1 MAVALYLRVSTEE
14 QRERQSIA
22 TQNDFALRYCA
33 LHQLQIHQTYSD
45 DGVSGTVP
53 VELRPLGQRLLEDAQ
68 LHKFDQL
75 LIFKLDRLG
84 RDTRLILNTV
94 AELEKHGVRVRSM
107 TEEFDTATST
117 GRLMLTLLSGFAA
130 HERELIRER
139 SMAGSNRLAETGT
152 WLGGVVPYGYRKQGE
167 RNASRLVLSVQ
178 PIPGFPVSEV
188 EVIASIYHLCAVERK
203 SCQKIADHF
212 NQMGLPSSPVT
223 LPPPESTVQSG
234 PKVPIWRPS
243 QVRNLIISQTYKGQ
257 HLFGKRSHN
266 RQRKVIV
273 RPVAAIVSEAMWE
286 SAQLVLRSNQ
296 SRYAQKNNKLYL
308 LRGLIRC
315 GLCGL
320 AYSGIRKAAPQQA
333 HYYHCN
339 GRQFARKLYGLS
351 GHKCPAQ
358 SLNGNVVEALV
369 WADIESFLLRP
380 EEILDRLRE
389 HLLLQDQ
396 ERPLRKKELHKL
408 TAQRQQKVA
417 ERDRILA
424 LFRRGRIDEQVLDQQ
439 LDLIQNETATLQEQ
453 IDSARRALAIPDR
466 AAQLEAAAK
475 LLQDLRL
482 ELDEQPISPEL
493 QRRLIETLVESM
505 EARTVERWGVPH
517 SEIVIRYRFSQPH
530 EPAALLWSCAHRL
543 DSRNAGP
550 EQVHTLG
557 DHLRRRRLTLKL
569 PQQQAA
575 KQLGVGRASLRHWE
589 QDRQKPGAASVPA
602 IMKFLGYI
610 PQILQEPSRS
620 IREIEP
626 FTLP

>member
-1 MAVALYLRVSTEE
+1 
-14 QRERQSIA
+14 
-22 TQNDFALRYCA
+22 
-33 LHQLQIHQTYSD
+33 
-45 DGVSGTVP
+45 
-53 VELRPLGQRLLEDAQ
+53 
-68 LHKFDQL
+68 
-75 LIFKLDRLG
+75 
-84 RDTRLILNTV
+84 
-94 AELEKHGVRVRSM
+94 
-107 TEEFDTATST
+107 
-117 GRLMLTLLSGFAA
+117 
-130 HERELIRER
+130 
-139 SMAGSNRLAETGT
+139 
-152 WLGGVVPYGYRKQGE
+152 
-167 RNASRLVLSVQ
+167 
-178 PIPGFPVSEV
+178 
-188 EVIASIYHLCAVERK
+188 
-203 SCQKIADHF
+203 
-212 NQMGLPSSPVT
+212 
-223 LPPPESTVQSG
+223 
-234 PKVPIWRPS
+234 
-243 QVRNLIISQTYKGQ
+243 
-257 HLFGKRSHN
+257 
-266 RQRKVIV
+266 
-273 RPVAAIVSEAMWE
+273 
-286 SAQLVLRSNQ
+286 
-296 SRYAQKNNKLYL
+296 
-308 LRGLIRC
+308 
-315 GLCGL
+315 
-320 AYSGIRKAAPQQA
+320 
-333 HYYHCN
+333 
-339 GRQFARKLYGLS
+339 
-351 GHKCPAQ
+351 
-358 SLNGNVVEALV
+358 VVEALV

>member
-1 MAVALYLRVSTEE
+1 
-14 QRERQSIA
+14 
-22 TQNDFALRYCA
+22 
-33 LHQLQIHQTYSD
+33 
-45 DGVSGTVP
+45 
-53 VELRPLGQRLLEDAQ
+53 
-68 LHKFDQL
+68 
-75 LIFKLDRLG
+75 
-84 RDTRLILNTV
+84 
-94 AELEKHGVRVRSM
+94 
-107 TEEFDTATST
+107 
-117 GRLMLTLLSGFAA
+117 
-130 HERELIRER
+130 
-139 SMAGSNRLAETGT
+139 MAGSNRLAESGT
-152 WLGGVVPYGYRKQGE
+152 WMGGVVPYGYRKQGE
-167 RNASRLVLSVQ
+167 RNASRLVLSVE

-188 EVIASIYHLCAVERK
+188 EVIGSIYRLCAVERK
-203 SCQKIADHF
+203 SCQKIADHL
-212 NQMGLPSSPVT
+212 NQLGLPSSPSP
-223 LPPPESTVQSG
+223 LPPTEPTSQPH

-273 RPVAAIVSEAMWE
+273 RPVPAIVSEAMWE
-286 SAQLVLRSNQ
+286 SAQQVLRSNQ

-358 SLNGNVVEALV
+358 SLNGNVVEGLV

-380 EEILDRLRE
+380 EEILERLRE
-389 HLLLQDQ
+389 HLLLQDR
-396 ERPLRKKELHKL
+396 ERPLRKKELAKL

-453 IDSARRALAIPDR
+453 IDSAGRALAIPDR

-482 ELDEQPISPEL
+482 DLHEQPISPEL
-493 QRRLIETLVESM
+493 QRKMIEILVESI
-505 EARTVERWGVPH
+505 EARTAERWGVPN
-517 SEIVIRYRFSQPH
+517 SEIVIRHRFSQPQ
-530 EPAALLWSCAHRL
+530 EGAALLCSRAHRL

-550 EQVHTLG
+550 EQLHTLG
-557 DHLRRRRLTLKL
+557 DHLQRRRLTLKL
-569 PQQQAA
+569 PQEQAA
-575 KQLGVGRASLRHWE
+575 KQLGVGRASLQHWE
-589 QDRQKPGAASVPA
+589 QDRQKPGAASIPA
-602 IMKFLGYI
+602 IVKFLGYNPLLI
-610 PQILQEPSRS
+610 PRS
-620 IREIEP
+620 GPIN
-626 FTLP
+626 